1 MNKILAKLSIRS
13 YISVML
19 IGEIIIA
26 AAGILSMMSV
36 EEIAIMIIIYAVI
49 VMIAFFIAF
58 KIADEIGSQP
68 GE

>member
-13 YISVML
+13 YITVML
-19 IGEIIIA
+19 VGEIIIA
-26 AAGILSMMSV
+26 AAGILSMMNV
-36 EEIAIMIIIYAVI
+36 EEIAIMIIIYAVM

-58 KIADEIGSQP
+58 KIADKIGSQP